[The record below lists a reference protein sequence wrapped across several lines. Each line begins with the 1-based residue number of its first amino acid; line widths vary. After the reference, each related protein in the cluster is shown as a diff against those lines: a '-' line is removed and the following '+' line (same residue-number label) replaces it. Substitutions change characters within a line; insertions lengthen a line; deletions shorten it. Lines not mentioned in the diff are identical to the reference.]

1 MKKDENLKTVL
12 IDTKTNF
19 SSGQN
24 VDMTEQKR
32 GPYKYGSNGNL
43 VISGDKLWAK

>member
-24 VDMTEQKR
+24 VDWAEQK
-32 GPYKYGSNGNL
+32 GGSYKYGSDENL
-43 VISGDKLWAK
+43 VISGGKLWVK